1 MKKTIILIIP
11 ILLTGC
17 LGEAGKGYITKTC
30 KKTESINNNTIET
43 KIEIK
48 AKQGNIET
56 LTITETYDK
65 NMDLESITNSKKSEQ
80 NLFKQTTGA
89 TLDIND
95 NVFTYKINKNESSD
109 LIIERFNIKDEQH
122 EQIKIY
128 EKDGYKC
135 K

>member
-1 MKKTIILIIP
+1 MKKAIILIMP

-30 KKTESINNNTIET
+30 KKSETINGNAVET

-48 AKQGNIET
+48 AKQGNVES
-56 LTITETYDK
+56 LTITEIYDK
-65 NMDLESITNSKKSEQ
+65 DMDLESITNSKKSEQ
-80 NLFKQTTGA
+80 NLFKQTSGA

-95 NVFTYKINKNESSD
+95 NVFTYKINKNEASD
-109 LIIERFNIKDEQH
+109 LIIERFNIHGEQH
-122 EQIKIY
+122 EQIKYY
-128 EKDGYKC
+128 ENDGYKC

>member
-1 MKKTIILIIP
+1 MKKILILIIP

-30 KKTESINNNTIET
+30 EKKEIINGNNIET
-43 KIEIK
+43 IIKIK

-56 LTITETYDK
+56 ITTIETYDK
-65 NMDLESITNSKKSEQ
+65 NIDLESITDSKKSEQ

-89 TLDIND
+89 TLYINE
-95 NVFTYKINKNESSD
+95 NVFTYEINKNEASE
-109 LIIERFNIKDEQH
+109 LIIKKYNILDKQH
-122 EQIKIY
+122 EQIKYY
-128 EKDGYKC
+128 ENNGYTC

>member
-1 MKKTIILIIP
+1 MKKILILIIP

-30 KKTESINNNTIET
+30 EKKEIINGNNIET
-43 KIEIK
+43 TIKIK

-56 LTITETYDK
+56 ITTIETYDK
-65 NMDLESITNSKKSEQ
+65 NIDLESITDSKKSEQ

-89 TLDIND
+89 TLDINE
-95 NVFTYKINKNESSD
+95 NVFTYEINKNEASE
-109 LIIERFNIKDEQH
+109 LIIKKYNILDKQH
-122 EQIKIY
+122 EQIKYY
-128 EKDGYKC
+128 ENNGYTC

>member
-1 MKKTIILIIP
+1 MKKYLILIIP

-30 KKTESINNNTIET
+30 KKTENINGNNLETTIQVR
-43 KIEIK
+43 

-56 LTITETYDK
+56 ITITEVYE
-65 NMDLESITNSKKSEQ
+65 NMNLESITNSKKSEQ

-89 TLDIND
+89 TLNIKD
-95 NVFTYKINKNESSD
+95 NEFTYEINKNEAD
-109 LIIERFNIKDEQH
+109 ETIKERFNILDEQH
-122 EQIKIY
+122 DQIKYY
-128 EKDGYKC
+128 EENGYTC